1 MNSTTITVLIAL
13 LCSHLSAFS
22 QVFLPDWPS
31 ANSYVRAF
39 AFDAIHGQ
47 LFVAGSFTT
56 LGNQPRSRLAAID
69 IQTGTVTS
77 FAPDVNDSV
86 DALCVHD
93 SVLYIGGM
101 FSEVNAQP
109 RTRLA
114 AFNTNTLE
122 LLPWAP
128 SVSSLPVRALAMDGG
143 DLLVGGDLGTV
154 DGESRPYLAKFD
166 MPSGSLSSWDAQVVN
181 GTVKSICVHE
191 DAIFLAG
198 GYLIIGGVPRSLV
211 AKLDRATGALLPW
224 NAYFIGGEANSIGI
238 LDTILWVGGDWGS
251 IQGSPPGRIVPL
263 SVSTA
268 EIACTVDEPD
278 GPIRSLFT
286 SPDRIFIGG
295 GFHMIGAEERML
307 AALLSV
313 DDCSLNTTDPSVGN
327 YSPAHVIMA
336 VGMYGDLLVAGGY
349 FNTEGST
356 HHNLAAWQIDGAT
369 VGITEREEEVPFRIW
384 PNPCEHELH
393 LETPTPDAVSVE
405 IVSTLGGIVLAGPYE
420 PKIDM
425 SGLPVGVYAIQL
437 RGRNGAILRT
447 ALVLREQP

>member
-1 MNSTTITVLIAL
+1 MNGITITVLIAL

-39 AFDAIHGQ
+39 AFDAVHNQ
-47 LFVAGSFTT
+47 LFVAGDFTT
-56 LGNQPRSRLAAID
+56 LGNQPRTRLAAVD
-69 IQTGTVTS
+69 VQTGTVTS
-77 FAPDVNDSV
+77 FAPDVNDGV

-154 DGESRPYLAKFD
+154 DGASRPHLAKFD
-166 MPSGSLSSWDAQVVN
+166 MPSGSLSSWDAQVIN
-181 GTVKSICVHE
+181 GTVKSICVQD

-198 GYLIIGGVPRSLV
+198 GYFIIGGIPRPLV
-211 AKLDRATGALLPW
+211 AKLDRASGTLLPW

-238 LDTILWVGGDWGS
+238 LDTILWVGGEWGS
-251 IQGSPPGRIVPL
+251 IQGSAAGSIVPV

-268 EIACTVDEPD
+268 EIACTMDEPD

-313 DDCSLNTTDPSVGN
+313 DDCSLASTDLSVDNNGPSKQL
-327 YSPAHVIMA
+327 MA
-336 VGMYGDLLVAGGY
+336 VGMYGDRLVAGGY
-349 FNTEGST
+349 FDMEGNTR
-356 HHNLAAWQIDGAT
+356 HNLAAWWLEGAT
-369 VGITEREEEVPFRIW
+369 VGIPEREKEVPFRIW
-384 PNPCEHELH
+384 PNPCGHELY
-393 LETPTPDAVSVE
+393 LDAPTPDAISVE
-405 IVSTLGGIVLAGPYE
+405 VANTLGGVVLAIPYRSR
-420 PKIDM
+420 IDM
-425 SGLPVGVYAIQL
+425 SSLAVGIYSIQV
-437 RGRNGAILRT
+437 RGNNGAILNT
-447 ALVLREQP
+447 ARVIKE